1 MKWRGYETVEI
12 SKEPPFCQMHKNFI
26 KIYFLARVAQFLY
39 ESTGGKINADFIV
52 VDPLLIPYFILHR
65 Y

>member
-1 MKWRGYETVEI
+1 
-12 SKEPPFCQMHKNFI
+12 MHKNFI